1 MNLQRVEEIE
11 KRMDELE
18 VELESLSSNP
28 DKEFAKK
35 RSDEI
40 IEESHKLSEE
50 MFGIVSRLSESLG
63 IDLSDLDRD
72 EEQAVQESVEE

>member
-18 VELESLSSNP
+18 VELESLNSH
-28 DKEFAKK
+28 DDQEYAKK
-35 RSDEI
+35 RSNEI

-50 MFGIVSRLSESLG
+50 MLGIFSQLSESLG
-63 IDLSDLDRD
+63 IDLNEFD
-72 EEQAVQESVEE
+72 VEEESSEEKVDE

>member
-18 VELESLSSNP
+18 VELNNLESNP
-28 DKEFAKK
+28 DKEYAKK

-50 MFGIVSRLSESLG
+50 MYGIFSKLSESLG
-63 IDLSDLDRD
+63 IDLNELDNED
-72 EEQAVQESVEE
+72 EEKLEKVEE